1 MSRIISIFFWKLE
14 STEDINL
21 NTFIAKVAAFME
33 AVSLE
38 HSSQGKVFWKLPYTW
53 TNGELT

>member
-1 MSRIISIFFWKLE
+1 
-14 STEDINL
+14 
-21 NTFIAKVAAFME
+21 ME

-53 TNGELT
+53 TNGELTWVEIEKLQQLSV